1 MKTLCIVGDSRS
13 GSTLLQHLLALQD
26 GVVALGEVRRLQQM
40 AADGAPPCA
49 CGRPVSQ
56 CPFWTQVASL
66 VGSPPNRIETA
77 PSLGPLRRRVDDVA
91 GWAVLRL
98 GLEGATR
105 GLLHAERRAAAACLA
120 LHRTATE
127 LTGDWVAVDASKVP
141 SHFLHLR
148 LEGGESARPIL
159 LVRDGRAVVWS
170 KMQRRIQKGK
180 DHNAAALT
188 RQWLNVSRTLL
199 ALQGSVPGPEG
210 GVVHYEE
217 LCKDPRG
224 VLEGILAPLE
234 VAVRTTDLRSVSAER
249 HDLGGS
255 PRFRESLPE
264 RIELDERW
272 RTEMP
277 EEVLATFERIGGRMN
292 RRLGYG

>member
-1 MKTLCIVGDSRS
+1 MRTLCIVGDSRS

-40 AADGAPPCA
+40 AATGAPPCA
-49 CGRPVSQ
+49 CGRPVAQ
-56 CPFWTQVASL
+56 CPFWTRVASL
-66 VGSPPNRIETA
+66 VGSPPNRIETT
-77 PSLGPLRRRVDDVA
+77 PSLGPLRRRVAGVA
-91 GWAVLRL
+91 GWAALRL
-98 GLEGATR
+98 GLEGTTR
-105 GLLHAERRAAAACLA
+105 GLLHTERRAATNCLA
-120 LHRTATE
+120 LHRAATE
-127 LTGDWVAVDASKVP
+127 LTSDQVVVDASKVP

-148 LEGGESARPIL
+148 MEGGESVRPVL

-170 KMQRRIQKGK
+170 KMHRRIQKGK
-180 DHNAAALT
+180 AHDAATLT
-188 RQWLNVSRTLL
+188 RQWLNVSRIML
-199 ALQGSVPGPEG
+199 ALQKSVPGPEG
-210 GVVHYEE
+210 TFVYYEE
-217 LCKDPRG
+217 LCKDSRRM
-224 VLEGILAPLE
+224 LEDILAPLG

-277 EEVLATFERIGGRMN
+277 KEVLATFERIGGRMN